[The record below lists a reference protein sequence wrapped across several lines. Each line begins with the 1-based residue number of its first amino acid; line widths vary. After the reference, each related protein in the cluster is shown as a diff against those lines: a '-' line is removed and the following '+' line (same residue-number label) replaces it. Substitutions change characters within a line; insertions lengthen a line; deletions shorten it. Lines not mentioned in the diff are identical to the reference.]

1 MKLGALLRSLSRQHK
16 ASPSNASQIA
26 ASPPP
31 PRQNPTPT
39 PTGTA
44 FLDQV
49 HFHASELEMHY
60 IGSMLFA
67 FNFAEE
73 ILNQSG
79 AGVKVVKSLADDL
92 VSRSPRDF

>member
-1 MKLGALLRSLSRQHK
+1 MGFKALFNPLSCLSETSQDD
-16 ASPSNASQIA
+16 NASRIA
-26 ASPPP
+26 SPP

-39 PTGTA
+39 PTSTA

-49 HFHASELEMHY
+49 RFHASELEMHY

-73 ILNQSG
+73 VLNQNG
-79 AGVKVVKSLADDL
+79 AGVKVVKSLAEDL
-92 VSRSPRDF
+92 VSQP